1 METEEDY
8 RARINKAI
16 DDWHNKFSRTN
27 KKKLSLRE
35 QRKAKRHFIKKS
47 LRLTK

>member
-8 RARINKAI
+8 KARINKAI
-16 DDWHNKFSRTN
+16 SDWYSKFDKPS

-35 QRKAKRHFIKKS
+35 QRKVKRHFIKRQA
-47 LRLTK
+47 RLAK